1 MIYNVQA
8 AHASFASYGLQ
19 RSMLDAADDRGGGG
33 EGLCDRAGD
42 FIIRRQHLIRTRC
55 CGVAGFSKT
64 RGAVRSVLKTFAA
77 FAKFVKT
84 ALRGIRD
91 SVNILVLVCRFVTY
105 FLMNCSRNSTWTIAK
120 CAVVWHLVT
129 NKLGF
134 QLKHSSC
141 DS

>member
-19 RSMLDAADDRGGGG
+19 RSMLGAADDRGGGG

-84 ALRGIRD
+84 ALRGVRD
-91 SVNILVLVCRFVTY
+91 SVTILVLVCRFVTY
-105 FLMNCSRNSTWTIAK
+105 FLMNCSRNTTWTITTYS
-120 CAVVWHLVT
+120 VVRAF
-129 NKLGF
+129 G
-134 QLKHSSC
+134 
-141 DS
+141 D

>member
-19 RSMLDAADDRGGGG
+19 RSMLGAADDRGGGGG

-42 FIIRRQHLIRTRC
+42 FIIRRQHSIRTRC
-55 CGVAGFSKT
+55 CGVASFSKT
-64 RGAVRSVLKTFAA
+64 RGGVRSVLKTFAA

-84 ALRGIRD
+84 ALRGVRD

-105 FLMNCSRNSTWTIAK
+105 FFMNCSRNSTWTITMY
-120 CAVVWHLVT
+120 AVVWAF
-129 NKLGF
+129 G
-134 QLKHSSC
+134 
-141 DS
+141 D